1 MGKVIPMK
9 TILLI
14 AAATLLALA
23 IPLPAEASLGG
34 DITTVHADQARLQG
48 TLAAAKNSAYTIE
61 TITLPTGVSVHEYI
75 STTGQVFAVSWKGRT
90 RPSLQQLLGSYFP
103 TFKQALQAQQKT
115 TRTRGPLVVK
125 QAGLVVEIA
134 GHMGA
139 LVGRAYVPG
148 MVPSNIQL
156 EEIR

>member
-14 AAATLLALA
+14 AVATLLALA

-34 DITTVHADQARLQG
+34 DIISVHADQARLQG
-48 TLAAAKNSAYTIE
+48 TLAATKNSAYTVE
-61 TITLPTGVSVHEYI
+61 TITLPTGLSVHEYV
-75 STTGQVFAVSWKGRT
+75 STTGQVFAVTWKGPT
-90 RPSLQQLLGSYFP
+90 HPSLQQILGSYFP
-103 TFKQALQAQQKT
+103 TFKQALQARQKN
-115 TRTRGPLVVK
+115 TRSRGPMIIK
-125 QAGLVVEIA
+125 QADLVVEIA